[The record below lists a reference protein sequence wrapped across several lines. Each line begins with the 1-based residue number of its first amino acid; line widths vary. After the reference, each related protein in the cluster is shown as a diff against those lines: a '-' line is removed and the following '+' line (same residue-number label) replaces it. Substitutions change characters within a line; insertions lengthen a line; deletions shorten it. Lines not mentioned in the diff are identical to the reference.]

1 MPHLISH
8 RRTYVIKSTEIKKQ
22 RSLPSATLR
31 RAVSND
37 YRHPPLATS
46 PTSGLLRY
54 GWLLNT
60 DHCPLAGPATRR
72 TARRSSRQ
80 SSPVASRLL
89 PLRADGPA
97 SRPHPHAVV
106 SRHWPLALAPPT
118 LLCTRESAVI
128 APEGCLLGKRLATSL
143 PAIS

>member
-37 YRHPPLATS
+37 YRHSRLATS
-46 PTSGLLRY
+46 PTSGLLR
-54 GWLLNT
+54 LNT

-128 APEGCLLGKRLATSL
+128 APEGYLLGKRLATSL